1 LELELSSR
9 GIRATNQV
17 MKMLKGYGQK
27 LENTTSN
34 HEAKF
39 RELKDLISRL
49 ASLSTKFYP
58 AETITTSNASNQQVN
73 HGGEYT
79 AKTCWTLEGSEGT
92 MFIRYINL
100 NEISI
105 ILMVINDVHKCL
117 YKCNQYFEMEE
128 IDDSDKVKP
137 ISYVLLG
144 R

>member
-39 RELKDLISRL
+39 GEMKDLISGL

-58 AETITTSNASNQQVN
+58 AETITIYGKNQ
-73 HGGEYT
+73 
-79 AKTCWTLEGSEGT
+79 
-92 MFIRYINL
+92 
-100 NEISI
+100 
-105 ILMVINDVHKCL
+105 
-117 YKCNQYFEMEE
+117 
-128 IDDSDKVKP
+128 
-137 ISYVLLG
+137 
-144 R
+144 

>member
-1 LELELSSR
+1 M
-9 GIRATNQV
+9 G
-17 MKMLKGYGQK
+17 K
-27 LENTTSN
+27 
-34 HEAKF
+34 
-39 RELKDLISRL
+39 
-49 ASLSTKFYP
+49 
-58 AETITTSNASNQQVN
+58 TSNASNQQVN

-117 YKCNQYFEMEE
+117 YKCNQYFEMEQ
-128 IDDSDKVKP
+128 IDDSDKVEP

-144 R
+144 W